1 VVSLPRYPII
11 KYNLD
16 FGAAM
21 GSSIT
26 AAPIKAFVDFFIKVQ
41 LAGQL
46 VVPNKMVVPIITV
59 STRTN
64 YMVLITVRW
73 YCH

>member
-1 VVSLPRYPII
+1 
-11 KYNLD
+11 
-16 FGAAM
+16 M